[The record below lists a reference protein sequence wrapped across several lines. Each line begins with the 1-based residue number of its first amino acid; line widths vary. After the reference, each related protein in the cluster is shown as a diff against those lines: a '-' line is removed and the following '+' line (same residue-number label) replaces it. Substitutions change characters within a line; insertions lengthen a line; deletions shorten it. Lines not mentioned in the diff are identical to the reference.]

1 MRGAGRVMLRLR
13 CVWTT
18 PTLFRRQ
25 VVRGG
30 AVGVFVNFVSCS
42 SPDPPE
48 SGQGRS
54 LYAPQ
59 THECL
64 QTMSLLRCEP
74 ETPSSSTVYLMQRR
88 TLPCPAL
95 PCPLSLPPPLSFSPS
110 ACLPGITSPQA
121 RWIRWIR
128 CNVLAA
134 HPSSIY
140 NPPPTCHPPSPTH
153 HPIPSPPPS
162 LHISPPLALPPPSS
176 RPSARCVAL
185 NCSERGYGT
194 VLR

>member
-30 AVGVFVNFVSCS
+30 CCGCFREFRVVLFSRPTRKRPRQKLVCAT
-42 SPDPPE
+42 
-48 SGQGRS
+48 
-54 LYAPQ
+54 

-162 LHISPPLALPPPSS
+162 LHISPPLASPPII
-176 RPSARCVAL
+176 ATLCTLRCAKL
-185 NCSERGYGT
+185 
-194 VLR
+194 L

>member
-1 MRGAGRVMLRLR
+1 MCGRH
-13 CVWTT
+13 
-18 PTLFRRQ
+18 RRYFGG
-25 VVRGG
+25 RSSEGG

-42 SPDPPE
+42 SPDPPRPPE